1 MTTTTDP
8 RGGWTSASNAAP
20 DSACPGRHAAQR
32 GLPEET
38 SEDAD
43 SGTRC
48 HAALAGEEVTLT
60 GDEQELVDRVAAT
73 RDKLVQEWLGSRGLV
88 DVFLEERLWIQDPD
102 TGAMHSGQPD
112 YVAVATD
119 GSNLFCLVA
128 DWKFGRLVVDDPADN
143 AQLRDLAVL
152 VDARHKF
159 ELASVTCQV
168 VQPFAG
174 KFTPTL
180 YDREGLDRAADEL
193 MIRIQESNA
202 PGAPRVAG
210 KAQCRFCRAKTRCE
224 AFSAFVGQALP
235 APLTVERAKEVIA
248 QAETMLPAM
257 PDEKLA
263 RVLDVAGLAEKWL
276 NLIKSEARMRLK
288 ERPGCIPG
296 YELKPGIVR
305 QAITDVRLVWQRFQ
319 ANWPEH
325 SNEFISA
332 VKVAKTELK
341 SVVRAVSATKGR
353 ALDEAVANLIS
364 GATTDTTTS
373 PRLIRV
379 GEEDESE

>member
-48 HAALAGEEVTLT
+48 HAALAGADVTLD
-60 GDEQELVDRVAAT
+60 GDEQELAQRVAAT
-73 RDKLVQEWLGSRGLV
+73 RDKLVADWLRPYQLV
-88 DVFLEERLWIQDPD
+88 DVFLEERLWIHDPD
-102 TGAMHSGQPD
+102 SNCLHSGQPD
-112 YVAVATD
+112 YVAIATD
-119 GSNLFCLVA
+119 GQHLHAFVF
-128 DWKFGRLVVDDPADN
+128 DWKFGRIAVDDPADN

-152 VDARHKF
+152 VDGRHKF
-159 ELASVTCQV
+159 ELASVTVQI

-180 YDREGLDRAADEL
+180 YDRDGLDRAADEL

-210 KAQCRFCRAKTRCE
+210 EAQCKYCRARTRCPE
-224 AFSAFVGQALP
+224 FSAFVGQALP
-235 APLTVERAKEVIA
+235 APLTVERAKEVIE

-257 PDEKLA
+257 PDAKLA

-288 ERPGCIPG
+288 ERPGSIPG
-296 YELKPGIVR
+296 WELKAGVTR
-305 QAITDVRLVWQRFQ
+305 QAITGVQTVWQRFT
-319 ANWPEH
+319 ANWPDRTA
-325 SNEFISA
+325 EFVAA
-332 VKVAKTELK
+332 VKIAKNALK
-341 SVVRAVSATKGR
+341 DAVRAASGLKGK
-353 ALDEAVANLIS
+353 ALDESVSALIS
-364 GATTDTTTS
+364 GATTDTTTN
-373 PRLIRV
+373 PILKRV
-379 GEEDESE
+379 GESDDDE